1 MAYLYSEGV
10 IYAEYQ
16 LAASNSASTA
26 IPIVF
31 DDNGAYGR
39 VILESEGADI
49 VFLFSNTSGQT
60 ANASADSTTKR
71 LVGQNFSITNSVII
85 TTNVAKP
92 TQTGSNVAN
101 TLWLSVVTPTG
112 SGTAKVKLV
121 RV

>member
-16 LAASNSASTA
+16 LAATTSASTA

-31 DDNGAYGR
+31 QDDGAYGR
-39 VILESEGADI
+39 VIVEAEGADI
-49 VFLFSNTSGQT
+49 VFLFSNVSGQT
-60 ANASADSTTKR
+60 ASSTVDSTTKR
-71 LVGQNFSITNSVII
+71 LTGQNFSITNSVII

-92 TQTGSNVAN
+92 TQTGGNVAN
-101 TLWLSVVTPTG
+101 TLWLSVITPTG
-112 SGTAKVKLV
+112 NGTAKVKLV